1 MKAMLT
7 NLSKTYQECIRILK
21 ITRKPTPAQFR
32 KIIKITGGAI
42 LVVGVLGIIIH
53 LIFSAI

>member
-1 MKAMLT
+1 MLT
-7 NLSKTYQECIRILK
+7 NLGKTYQECVRILK
-21 ITRKPTPAQFR
+21 ITTKPTPLQFR

-42 LVVGVLGIIIH
+42 LLVGTLGIIIH